1 MQLKKVVSLL
11 MVIAV
16 LLTLTVIPASF
27 SAQTAD
33 DVAETGVATND
44 YNLTSTVQQGNI
56 LHAFNW
62 RMSDLVRYAPEIAA
76 AGYSTVQIS
85 PIQTTKATANDG
97 SYATDW
103 WSFYQPTDMKIG
115 NALGTAADLK
125 NATTELHK
133 YGIKI
138 IADVVTNHVQNCET
152 KADASKI
159 ASQIKNNW
167 LRRNPTSTLT
177 PTSDASRDAMTKNDM
192 GGQLPDIKTENK
204 DYQNY
209 VINNLLVPL
218 VNNGVD
224 GFRFDAAKHI
234 ETPDDSNGSDY
245 WPTITNAIKN
255 KNSNAFIYG
264 EVLANAGK
272 FNITSYTKY
281 MSVTDY
287 AYGDTVRGALSSKNA
302 SALVNYGYSGSQKKD
317 NVLWVE
323 SHDTFCDQKSTSLS
337 KKQQIV
343 GWAAIGARAD
353 APALFFVRP
362 KHEQLDSPGFIKYDE
377 LMGAPGAADTWKDPS
392 VVAVNHFKNAFAGQ
406 TENVTAS
413 GANLFVQR
421 GTTGMVIVNL
431 NASSATI
438 NQSCSMTNGT
448 YTDQVTGNKFTVSG
462 GKISGNVGASGVAV
476 VYNKTADNSAP
487 SISLKLDGTTLN
499 GETLNRYTAATATVS
514 VDIGD
519 ATSGTIKVN
528 NLSAVNVKSGNTT
541 FKLNSSI
548 AYGKS
553 INITVTATNGKKNV
567 SRTYSIKKKDAT
579 ETKKVYFDNS
589 TMKWPVVCVY
599 CKTGEAASTQIAD
612 YDKYQLTGTTTGVLS
627 YTVPANTNY
636 VKFNEGFI
644 PNTANGD
651 QYGRKHLFHSFTE
664 CGGYCG
670 RTMPETVVNYGTA
683 NSKANREKG
692 GYKLEGAMILRNLRF
707 EDYGE
712 YPAATLSASD
722 TTLSGS
728 TTPTQPATQKP
739 TTAPPATQKPTSA
752 PVTQKPTSA
761 PVTQRPTHDSSKL
774 VLGDADADSEVTIL
788 DASRIQR
795 SLVDLATID
804 KDHEVCADVDKD
816 KNITVIDATAIQRSI
831 AGIDDGYGIGN
842 YIDGSTPPTPQP
854 TDPPYYDDPT
864 DPPYPDDPTEAP
876 DVPKTSP
883 LPNDFVAVIYCEA
896 FGTDDAS
903 RNKEAKFDKQSATL
917 TYDFPDASYVFVRN
931 YDTGV
936 QYATDGW
943 AGFVNPVT
951 LVNQA
956 DLTQQ
961 FDKMYVPA
969 GTHTL
974 YLIKGTGDTW
984 TLGYTDS
991 GVTPGPGP
999 EDPTYSE
1006 DPTSGSGDTYDVY
1019 FSTKDWS
1026 TVYAYV
1032 WTTGGGE
1039 KQAWPGVPMEFV
1051 ENNPYG
1057 EKVYKFT
1064 IEPQY
1069 DNIIYNNGNGA
1080 QTVDL
1085 KLDGTPNMGYYISGQ
1100 ENGKYTCGTYVY
1112 GVG

>member
-1 MQLKKVVSLL
+1 MHLKKVVSLL
-11 MVIAV
+11 LVIAV
-16 LLTLTVIPASF
+16 MLTLTVIPASF
-27 SAQTAD
+27 SAKTAD
-33 DVAETGVATND
+33 EAETGAATND

-62 RMSDLVRYAPEIAA
+62 RMSDLERYAPEIAA

-85 PIQTTKATANDG
+85 PIQTTKATVNDG

-133 YGIKI
+133 YGIKV
-138 IADVVTNHVQNCET
+138 IADVVTNHVQNCE
-152 KADASKI
+152 SKTEANNI
-159 ASQIKNNW
+159 AAQIKNNW
-167 LRRNPTSTLT
+167 LRRSPLSLT

-209 VINNLLVPL
+209 VIDNLLKPL
-218 VNNGVD
+218 LNNGVD

-234 ETPDDSNGSDY
+234 ETPDDANGSDY
-245 WPTITNAIKN
+245 WPTVTGAIKN

-302 SALVNYGYSGSQKKD
+302 SGLINYGYSGSQKKD

-362 KHEQLDSPGFIKYDE
+362 KHEALDAPGFIKYDD
-377 LMGAPGAADTWKDPS
+377 LMGAPGAATTWKDPS

-406 TENVTAS
+406 SENVTAN

-431 NASSATI
+431 NASSTTI

-487 SISLKLDGTTLN
+487 TISLKLDGTALN
-499 GETLNRYTAATATVS
+499 AETLNRYTAGTATIS

-528 NLSAVNVKSGNTT
+528 NLAAVNVNSGNTT

-567 SRTYSIKKKDAT
+567 SRTYSIKKKNAN

-589 TMKWPVVCVY
+589 NMKWPFVY
-599 CKTGEAASTQIAD
+599 VFCKTGEAASTKIGA
-612 YDKYQLTGTTTGVLS
+612 YDAYKLTGTTTGVLS

-636 VKFNEGFI
+636 VKFNEGKI
-644 PNTANGD
+644 DAQYTDKAHTD
-651 QYGRKHLFHSFTE
+651 AYGRCHLFHSFNE

-683 NSKANREKG
+683 NSAANRENG
-692 GYKLEGAMILRNLRF
+692 GYKLEGAMILKNLRF

-712 YPAATLSASD
+712 YPAATLTSSD

-728 TTPTQPATQKP
+728 TTPTQPP
-739 TTAPPATQKPTSA
+739 TQKPTSA
-752 PVTQKPTSA
+752 PETQKPTSA
-761 PVTQRPTHDSSKL
+761 PVTQRPTHDPSKL

-795 SLVDLATID
+795 NLVDLATID
-804 KDHEVCADVDKD
+804 KDHEICADVDKD
-816 KNITVIDATAIQRSI
+816 TFITIVDATAIQRAI

-842 YIDGSTPPTPQP
+842 YIDGTPTPNP
-854 TDPPYYDDPT
+854 TDPPVHEDPT
-864 DPPYPDDPTEAP
+864 DPPYHEDPTDPPEAP
-876 DVPKTSP
+876 QTSP

-896 FGTDDAS
+896 FGTDDVS

-936 QYATDGW
+936 QYCTDGW
-943 AGFVNPVT
+943 AGYVNPVT

-991 GVTPGPGP
+991 GVTPGPQ
-999 EDPTYSE
+999 DPTYSE
-1006 DPTSGSGDTYDVY
+1006 EPTSDYTGDTYDVY

-1026 TVYAYV
+1026 NVYAYV
-1032 WTTGGGE
+1032 WTTNGGE

-1057 EKVYKFT
+1057 EKVFKFT

-1069 DNIIYNNGNGA
+1069 DNIIYNNGSGA

-1100 ENGKYTCGTYVY
+1100 EGGKYTCGTYIY
-1112 GVG
+1112 GVE